1 MLTTGCQSVLVSYWL
16 MRWLPGH
23 GVQFLAGSSVV
34 SVGGVT
40 IWVMLRLLRNGPV
53 LLV

>member
-1 MLTTGCQSVLVSYWL
+1 MLITGYHKVSVSYWL
-16 MRWLPGH
+16 MRSLPGD

-34 SVGGVT
+34 SVGGMF
-40 IWVMLRLLRNGPV
+40 IWVMLHLLRKGPV

>member
-16 MRWLPGH
+16 MPGH

-34 SVGGVT
+34 SVGGVS